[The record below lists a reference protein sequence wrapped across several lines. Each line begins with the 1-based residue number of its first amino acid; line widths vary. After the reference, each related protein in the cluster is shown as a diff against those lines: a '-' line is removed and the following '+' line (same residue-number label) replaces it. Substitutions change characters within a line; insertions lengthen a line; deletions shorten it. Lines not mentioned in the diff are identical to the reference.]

1 MNDILFLYHLQ
12 HSEKFGQEGIDVEEG
27 KKENRSLATFHFKL
41 QDFISRYKDED
52 IYLVET
58 LPAKMRGTVLT
69 ILKVWQADDSLAV
82 RP

>member
-1 MNDILFLYHLQ
+1 MNDILTLYHLQ

-69 ILKVWQADDSLAV
+69 ILKV
-82 RP
+82 

>member
-1 MNDILFLYHLQ
+1 MNDILILYRLQ

-69 ILKVWQADDSLAV
+69 ILKV
-82 RP
+82 

>member
-1 MNDILFLYHLQ
+1 MNDILILYHLQ

-69 ILKVWQADDSLAV
+69 IFKVWQADDSLAV